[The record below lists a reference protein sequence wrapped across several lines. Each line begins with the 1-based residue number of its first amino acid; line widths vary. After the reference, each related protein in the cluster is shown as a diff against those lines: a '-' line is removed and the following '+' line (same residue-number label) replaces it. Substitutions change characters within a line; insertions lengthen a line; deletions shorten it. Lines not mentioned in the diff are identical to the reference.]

1 MSKLYY
7 SIGEVSDL
15 IEVKPYII
23 RYWETEFSQL
33 KSKNSRSRNRRY
45 TQKDID
51 LLQRIKSLI
60 YDHKYTLE
68 GAKKAVQEESVQQKQ
83 IKIRIEQTDSIP
95 VKREELRSQ
104 LIQIKQLLLER

>member
-1 MSKLYY
+1 MSKVYY
-7 SIGEVSDL
+7 SIGEVSEL

-51 LLQRIKSLI
+51 LLLKIKGLI
-60 YDHKYTLE
+60 YERKFTLE
-68 GAKKAVQEESVQQKQ
+68 GAKKAVQEEVIVKTIIEEPIHEANLNLRESLKAELLL
-83 IKIRIEQTDSIP
+83 IKE
-95 VKREELRSQ
+95 
-104 LIQIKQLLLER
+104 LLLER